1 MMPHYKNNCLVCGA
15 ELKYTTNYFPVT
27 CVFCGK
33 RYDTNVQCVQGH
45 YICDSCHSLPSSEF
59 IARFCITSE
68 MKDPIEQA
76 ITLMRDSRIAMH
88 GSEHHF
94 LVPAVLLSA
103 YYNVKGNRSTKEEK
117 IKIAQKRAANVL
129 GGFCGFYG
137 DCGAA
142 VGVGIFISIITGATP
157 LSIKEWQLSNLA
169 TGRSLIT
176 IAENGGPRCCKR
188 NTILALQGAAEFV
201 KEQFSITLPINST
214 LRCEFSSL
222 NKQCLKEKCRFYPE
236 NEVIG

>member
-1 MMPHYKNNCLVCGA
+1 MLRYKNNCLICGA
-15 ELKYTTNYFPVT
+15 ELKYTSAYRPVT
-27 CVFCGK
+27 CALCKQKF
-33 RYDTNVQCVQGH
+33 DTNVQCLQGH
-45 YICDSCHSLPSSEF
+45 YVCDACHSLPASDF

-68 MKDPIEQA
+68 LTDPVKQA
-76 ITLMRDSRIAMH
+76 IMVMRNELIAMH
-88 GSEHHF
+88 GPEHHF

-103 YYNVKGNRSTKEEK
+103 YYNVTDNQPIKEEK

-142 VGVGIFISIITGATP
+142 VGVGIFISVMTGATP
-157 LSIKEWQLSNLA
+157 LSINEWRLSNLA

-188 NTILALQGAAEFV
+188 NTMLALQGAIEFV
-201 KEQFSITLPINST
+201 KEQFGVTLPVNGTI
-214 LRCEFSSL
+214 RCEFTGL
-222 NKQCLKEKCRFYPE
+222 NKQCIKEKCKFYP
-236 NEVIG
+236 NR